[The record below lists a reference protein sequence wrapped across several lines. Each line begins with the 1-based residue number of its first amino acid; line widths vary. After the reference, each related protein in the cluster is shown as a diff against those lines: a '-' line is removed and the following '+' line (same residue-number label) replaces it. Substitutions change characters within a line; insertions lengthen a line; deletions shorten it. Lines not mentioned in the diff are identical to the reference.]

1 MAYQALANVSPL
13 SLQPKARMN
22 DVFWIADTGL
32 AIVLRPRG
40 HDWLENDLQRI
51 RMAGIQ
57 TIISM
62 IEPWEARE
70 LGLADEGPAV
80 ERLGMHFISYP
91 LRDRSVPPH
100 RKAFSE
106 FVSKIGKRLQSGE
119 KIGVHCQGC
128 IGRSTVVAASTLI
141 KLGWTAERALD
152 EVEVAR
158 GCSVPDTEEQRDWI
172 MNFREA
178 D

>member
-1 MAYQALANVSPL
+1 
-13 SLQPKARMN
+13 MN

-40 HDWLENDLQRI
+40 DDWLENDLERI

-57 TIISM
+57 TIIST

-80 ERLGMHFISYP
+80 ERLGMRFISYP
-91 LRDRSVPPH
+91 LRDRSVPSD
-100 RKAFSE
+100 RGAFAE
-106 FVSKIGKRLQSGE
+106 FVFKLGQRLQAGE
-119 KIGVHCQGC
+119 KIGVHCRGC
-128 IGRSTVVAASTLI
+128 IGRSTVVTASTLI
-141 KLGWTAERALD
+141 KLGWTPEHALD
-152 EVEVAR
+152 EIEVAR

-172 MNFREA
+172 IDFGDA